1 METLGNENALKT
13 SNYKFRCELCDYN
26 TCRKCNYDDHLMSA
40 KHLRKQQGNKNQQ
53 KINPED
59 ITHNNCNDLSCN
71 SCCET
76 GKIIACQ
83 IPSLIFSTPTYECN
97 ICGNKYNNRSGLW
110 KHKKKCINNDEY
122 EMKEFMKYLIKENSD
137 LKSLMI
143 EAIKKDN
150 NNTNNITTSNSH
162 NNSHNKTF
170 NLQFFL
176 NETCK
181 DAMNIMDFVDSIQLK
196 LSDLEDV
203 GKLGYV
209 NGISKI
215 LINNLNALEETKRP
229 IHCTDSK
236 REILYV
242 KDENIWKKDNE
253 NNKIC
258 IKKAIKRV
266 AFKNCKL
273 IPEFREKHP
282 DCSKHDSRY
291 ADQYNKMIVEAMGG
305 TGDNDMEKE
314 EKIIRNISKHVQIEK
329 NEYN

>member
-1 METLGNENALKT
+1 MP
-13 SNYKFRCELCDYN
+13 
-26 TCRKCNYDDHLMSA
+26 
-40 KHLRKQQGNKNQQ
+40 
-53 KINPED
+53 KI
-59 ITHNNCNDLSCN
+59 CS
-71 SCCET
+71 S
-76 GKIIACQ
+76 K
-83 IPSLIFSTPTYECN
+83 YECN
-97 ICGNKYNNRSGLW
+97 KCGKTYMDRTGLW
-110 KHKKKCINNDEY
+110 RHKKKCNDVDEY
-122 EMKEFMKYLIKENSD
+122 ENKIDELRDELNDVKDFMKYLIKENSD

-150 NNTNNITTSNSH
+150 NTNNITTTANNSH